1 MIYELGQANRLGNR
15 SSNQDRFAAIETEEG
30 VLLALGDGMGGQA
43 SGDVAAQ
50 MLVDT
55 ARRLYLEAPR
65 PIAEPAAF
73 LGDILRQAHAAIEA
87 FGDSQRPPTSPGTTG
102 VLCLVQENEATW
114 AHVGDSRFYL
124 FHDCLPLYRTTD
136 HSYVEMLYQRGDISL
151 RELERHPR
159 RNQIT
164 QCLGGG
170 LREPLE
176 PELSNSVVL
185 HEKDILLLCSD
196 GLWGSI
202 DEAVMGRMLCHASN
216 LDDTV
221 NTIAEQAEQL
231 SYPRS
236 DNISAIA
243 LRMVAVSDDGKHY
256 NHETT
261 ELPPAPP
268 LDPLQSAIADI
279 EEVIRRYEDE
289 IKK

>member
-30 VLLALGDGMGGQA
+30 VLRALADGMGGQA

-55 ARRLYLEAPR
+55 AQQLYLEAPR

-73 LGDILRQAHAAIEA
+73 LDRILREAHNAIVA
-87 FGDSQRPPTSPGTTG
+87 FGERQQPPTTPGTTG

-136 HSYVEMLYQRGDISL
+136 HSYVEMLYRKGEISR
-151 RELERHPR
+151 REQENHPR

-170 LREPLE
+170 LLEPLE
-176 PELSNSVVL
+176 PELSKSVPL
-185 HEKDILLLCSD
+185 HRQDVLLLCSD
-196 GLWGSI
+196 GLWSAI

-216 LDDTV
+216 LDATV

-236 DNISAIA
+236 DNISALG
-243 LRMVAVSDDGKHY
+243 LRMVDVSDDGRHH
-256 NHETT
+256 NHESV
-261 ELPPAPP
+261 EAAPQKP
-268 LDPLQSAIADI
+268 VDPLQSAIADI